1 MKKNIYCFAF
11 LLFAFFLYSC
21 ESLDVTPPNDITDE
35 QIKEI
40 LNGSDNA
47 KIQLVLKAIGASLQN
62 DFNIYGKTYTAYS
75 SYPQNSQYNQDFMRN
90 LMGNDVVCGSPSTSK
105 AFSETYSIA
114 SPFYL
119 AEYDWPF
126 WALPV
131 DCITD
136 ANKALNYL
144 TEEIAEK
151 NEAVKSYR
159 GHALSLRAYG
169 YMLLMERF
177 QKAYT
182 NGGKNGRGMP
192 IYKAYKINDNER
204 IASAQETYEFIL
216 KDLKEA
222 VACLK
227 ETTGYTTDAVN
238 DIDLGVAQYLL
249 ARAAIWYGDW
259 QTCITAC
266 QDIATHYT
274 GFIKEANYGGKA
286 SDGAAI
292 VAGTKEILAQDNA
305 FFSLKVNPEAIM
317 GFSTGEAANTT
328 LFYGFT
334 NIFAGKMIDS
344 NGNDCGTA
352 GYGQEWPCIDS
363 RLYVRMDDRDFRKDN
378 FTTEEMVY
386 AYKIDKEGNTEKR
399 SIGKLANMKFAATI
413 CLNSTARDVNGYCD
427 NIVIRSSEVYLML
440 AEAYAHAGKE
450 LQAKETLNKLLAA
463 RTRAGERPLTC
474 DNYSSMKDM
483 SALEMVQFQERIEM
497 WCEKGLEFYNN
508 KRWNISV
515 NREGSENHYHKIA
528 LSVDNMTLQI
538 PTAEANANTHWAD

>member
-1 MKKNIYCFAF
+1 MMKKYIYYFAF
-11 LLFAFFLYSC
+11 LLCTYFLSSC
-21 ESLDVTPPNDITDE
+21 ESLEVTPPNDITDE

-40 LNGSDNA
+40 LNGNDNT

-90 LMGNDVVCGSPSTSK
+90 LMGNDVICGSASTSK
-105 AFSETYSIA
+105 AFSATYSIA

-126 WALPV
+126 WALAV

-144 TEEIAEK
+144 TEEMAEK
-151 NEAVKSYR
+151 NIMVKSYR
-159 GHALSLRAYG
+159 GRALSLRAYG

-182 NGGKNGRGMP
+182 NGGKNGKGMP
-192 IYKAYKINDNER
+192 IYTAYKINDNAK
-204 IASAQETYEFIL
+204 ISSAQETYEFIL
-216 KDLKEA
+216 KDLKDA
-222 VACLK
+222 VVCLK
-227 ETTGYTTDAVN
+227 ETDGYTTAVN

-266 QDIATHYT
+266 QDIVNHYT
-274 GFIKEANYGGKA
+274 NFIQEANYGGKA
-286 SDGAAI
+286 SDAMAI
-292 VAGTKEILAQDNA
+292 AAGTKEIMAKDNA
-305 FFSLKVNPEAIM
+305 FFSLAVNPEVIM

-334 NIFAGKMIDS
+334 NIFAGKIVDA
-344 NGNDCGTA
+344 NGNECGTA

-363 RLYVRMDDRDFRKDN
+363 RLYARMDGRDFRKDN
-378 FTTEEMVY
+378 FTTEEMTY
-386 AYKIDKEGNTEKR
+386 NYKIDKEGNIEKR
-399 SIGKLANMKFAATI
+399 SIGKYANLKFAATI
-413 CLNSTARDVNGYCD
+413 CLNSTVRDVNGYCD
-427 NIVIRSSEVYLML
+427 NVVIRSSEVYLML
-440 AEAYAHAGKE
+440 AEAYAQNGKE
-450 LQAKETLNKLLAA
+450 VQAKEILNKLLAA
-463 RTRAGERPLTC
+463 RTKKGAQALTC
-474 DNYSSMKDM
+474 DNYSGMQKM
-483 SALEMVQFQERIEM
+483 STLEMVQFQERIEM

-508 KRWNISV
+508 KRWNIPV
-515 NREGSENHYHKIA
+515 NRNGSENHYHNVT
-528 LSVDNMTLQI
+528 LPVDNMTLQI
-538 PTAEANANTHWAD
+538 PTIETNANTHWAD